1 MNGCSS
7 DLPRGASNE
16 VPFVHYFEVQS
27 MKPFTNID
35 EQIELLKSRNLTFLN
50 ESLARQSLTNYGYY
64 EIVNGY
70 KYFTIELDS
79 EEEIYKDGETFEHM
93 LALYELDK
101 DIRKGIIEATMEIE
115 LSLRTAIGYVV
126 AKDIGVEKEQY
137 LDRRNYNQGKK
148 NKRGYEIDQLI
159 HKLNK
164 IYDDNSEPYK
174 HYRETHGHIPP
185 WILLKGTTLG
195 NLVTMCKLL
204 KPAQKEQVISTCL
217 TIPKEFITEEVKAT
231 FSEILY
237 LVLAFRNR
245 SAHSGRLFNYHSEKY
260 SISCREFFHKRM
272 GISEAGYR
280 KGAGKND
287 LYTLFN
293 SLTWFKNEDAAFHA
307 EFALFYSLKEHLKKF
322 PDDDVMFT
330 IESGMPLEYIKD
342 KIVKYSE

>member
-7 DLPRGASNE
+7 DLPKGASNE
-16 VPFVHYFEVQS
+16 APFVHYYEVQS

-126 AKDIGVEKEQY
+126 AKDIGVEKENY
-137 LDRRNYNQGKK
+137 LDRKNYNQGKK

-174 HYRETHGHIPP
+174 HYRETHGHIP
-185 WILLKGTTLG
+185 
-195 NLVTMCKLL
+195 N
-204 KPAQKEQVISTCL
+204 
-217 TIPKEFITEEVKAT
+217 
-231 FSEILY
+231 
-237 LVLAFRNR
+237 
-245 SAHSGRLFNYHSEKY
+245 
-260 SISCREFFHKRM
+260 
-272 GISEAGYR
+272 
-280 KGAGKND
+280 
-287 LYTLFN
+287 N
-293 SLTWFKNEDAAFHA
+293 S
-307 EFALFYSLKEHLKKF
+307 
-322 PDDDVMFT
+322 
-330 IESGMPLEYIKD
+330 
-342 KIVKYSE
+342 